1 LAAARAATPRDVLD
15 ALAAEAQRELAAF
28 RERMSADDYARAV
41 QAATMKLLRERLR
54 LPDIAY

>member
-1 LAAARAATPRDVLD
+1 
-15 ALAAEAQRELAAF
+15 
-28 RERMSADDYARAV
+28 MSADDYARAV